1 MSKKFFCLPD
11 QVQWEIGNGS
21 ILPVTPLGVAQ
32 GVLRLTVG
40 DILFK
45 GRSGFILAALC
56 FHGDDFGAVL
66 DKEINLTVF
75 IGVIAGFHIEL
86 AAKLL
91 QDIVFRQRTLELII
105 RLQQNGTVINALLRY
120 SYKGVNY
127 FTD

>member
-1 MSKKFFCLPD
+1 MSKKLFCLPG
-11 QVQWEIGNGS
+11 QVQRKIGNGS

-32 GVLRLTVG
+32 GVLRLTVSN
-40 DILFK
+40 ILLK
-45 GRSGFILAALC
+45 RRSGFVLATLD
-56 FHGDDFGAVL
+56 FHGDDFSAVL
-66 DKEINLTVF
+66 DKEINFTVF

-120 SYKGVNY
+120 SYKGVNN

>member
-1 MSKKFFCLPD
+1 MSKQFFCLPG
-11 QVQWEIGNGS
+11 QVQWKVGNGF

-40 DILFK
+40 DILLK
-45 GRSGFILAALC
+45 GRSGFILAALG
-56 FHGDDFGAVL
+56 FRGDDFSAVL
-66 DKEINLTVF
+66 DKEINFTVF

-105 RLQQNGTVINALLRY
+105 RLQQNGTVINASLRY
-120 SYKGVNY
+120 SYKGVNN

>member
-1 MSKKFFCLPD
+1 MSKKFFCLPG

-21 ILPVTPLGVAQ
+21 ILPVTSLGVAQ
-32 GVLRLTVG
+32 GVLRVAVG
-40 DILFK
+40 DILLK
-45 GRSGFILAALC
+45 RRCGFILTALGL
-56 FHGDDFGAVL
+56 HGDDLSTAL
-66 DKEINLTVF
+66 DKEINFTVF

-105 RLQQNGTVINALLRY
+105 CLQQNGTVINALLRY
-120 SYKGVNY
+120 SYKGVNN